1 MRKTKALSL
10 INILVLVLFLANCSR
25 EEKERDSSQP
35 SQNDTSYMADKNY
48 VFRNLTNTE
57 KVKIVYKTT
66 KDNRLDLSNIYA
78 DWTFRRTY
86 TQLSE
91 NQRSLLIAPFLPKG
105 YGVKYARENML
116 AWFISK
122 QNQINGYQPVILFEL
137 GKADYESLMLILLDK
152 NHKPVSEFDL
162 DENNPTNNEFGSPH
176 KDKSYSYLDKNEIT
190 SYRIT
195 ENTYSAKKQM
205 VFDSNVFKSVIAKN
219 GVILTK
225 QLGRVHVVKFIK

>member
-1 MRKTKALSL
+1 MRKSKTLGL
-10 INILVLVLFLANCSR
+10 IILLAIFVFLANCSHH
-25 EEKERDSSQP
+25 ETEKKSPQS
-35 SQNDTSYMADKNY
+35 SQNDTSFLADENFVYKNLA
-48 VFRNLTNTE
+48 NTNN
-57 KVKIVYKTT
+57 VRIVYKSING
-66 KDNRLDLSNIYA
+66 KGLDLTNIYT
-78 DWTFRRTY
+78 DSTFRRTY

-122 QNQINGYQPVILFEL
+122 QNQTNGYQPIILFEL

-152 NHKPVSEFDL
+152 NHQPVSEFDL
-162 DENNPTNNEFGSPH
+162 DENNPTDNEFGCPH
-176 KDKSYSYLDKNEIT
+176 KDKSYSYLDNNKIT

-205 VFDSNVFKSVIAKN
+205 VFDSNVFRSLVAKN

-225 QLGRVHVVKFIK
+225 QMGKVHVVKFIK